1 MLEANL
7 KELDLD
13 TSNKDNQMTN
23 EYDITSFFLVEGDVS
38 LEKRYQ

>member
-23 EYDITSFFLVEGDVS
+23 EYDIISFFLVEDAS

>member
-23 EYDITSFFLVEGDVS
+23 EYDITSFFLV
-38 LEKRYQ
+38 